1 MRYLRFFLQNRR
13 FIAFGFLM
21 SLGSSFGQTFFIAL
35 FGAEIRGAFDL
46 GHGAF
51 GTVYAL
57 ATLTSAAVMVPAGQL
72 IDRVALRR
80 YSLAVA
86 GLLALACLW
95 LAIAPPAAWPY
106 LFIGFFL
113 LRFAGQGLM
122 SHTSVTS
129 MARYFDQG
137 RGRAIALASLGFAA
151 GEAALP
157 LLAVTMMGIL
167 GWRQTWGA
175 AAAALAV
182 VWIPSILWLLRGH
195 AARHA
200 ALRQPGAATG
210 GSDATSGEW
219 SRQEILRDG
228 RFYLVLPALFA
239 PSFMITGLFFHQ
251 VHLVDAKGWPL
262 SLFAGGFVFYAGA
275 VVACSLLAGAAI
287 DRLRAGGIFAY
298 ALVPLALGL
307 LWLSLSREPMTAIGF
322 MTLAGCSTGM
332 FQTASSALWAELYGQ
347 RHLGA
352 IRAMVAAV
360 MVFSSALSPAV
371 LGWLIDAGVTMEA
384 IAMAFVAWVVFAVVL
399 ARFAMGRRMTPR
411 RRAGRMIEAVEN
423 RSDRRED
430 AGLGPIDRG

>member
-1 MRYLRFFLQNRR
+1 MRFFLRNRR

-35 FGAEIRGAFDL
+35 FGAEIRGAFGL

-57 ATLTSAAVMVPAGQL
+57 ATLTSAFVMVPAGQL
-72 IDRVALRR
+72 IDRVALRS
-80 YSLAVA
+80 YSMAAV
-86 GLLALACLW
+86 GLLVLACLW

-106 LFIGFFL
+106 LFIGFLL

-129 MARYFDQG
+129 MARYFHDG

-182 VWIPSILWLLRGH
+182 IWIPSILWLLRDH

-200 ALRQPGAATG
+200 DLARSEGQTGA
-210 GSDATSGEW
+210 SDVVSGQW
-219 SRQEILRDG
+219 SRRQVLRDG

-251 VHLVDAKGWPL
+251 VHLVAAKGWSL

-275 VVACSLLAGAAI
+275 VVASSLLAGAAV
-287 DRLRAGGIFAY
+287 DRLRAGGLFAY
-298 ALVPLALGL
+298 ALLPLALGL
-307 LWLSLSREPMTAIGF
+307 LWLGLSRDPLTAIGF
-322 MTLAGCSTGM
+322 MTLAGCSTGA
-332 FQTASSALWAELYGQ
+332 FQTTSGALWAELYGQ

-371 LGWLIDAGVTMEA
+371 LGWLIDAGVSMES
-384 IAMAFVAWVVFAVVL
+384 IAMTFVVWVVL
-399 ARFAMGRRMTPR
+399 AVILARLAMGRRMAPV
-411 RRAGRMIEAVEN
+411 AVP
-423 RSDRRED
+423 
-430 AGLGPIDRG
+430 GG

>member
-1 MRYLRFFLQNRR
+1 VRYLRFLLQNRR

-57 ATLTSAAVMVPAGQL
+57 ATLTSAAVMIPAGQV
-72 IDRVALRR
+72 IDRVSLRG
-80 YSLAVA
+80 YSLAAA

-95 LAIAPPAAWPY
+95 LAVAPPAAWPY
-106 LFIGFFL
+106 LFLGFFL

-129 MARYFDQG
+129 MARYFDRG

-157 LLAVTMMGIL
+157 LLAVTMMGVL

-175 AAAALAV
+175 AAATLAV

-200 ALRQPGAATG
+200 ALAHSRANTETPGAALRQ
-210 GSDATSGEW
+210 W
-219 SRQEILRDG
+219 SRREVLRDG
-228 RFYLVLPALFA
+228 RFFLVLPALFA

-275 VVACSLLAGAAI
+275 VVAFSLLAGAAI
-287 DRLRAGGIFAY
+287 DWMRAGGIFAY
-298 ALVPLALGL
+298 ALMPLALGL
-307 LWLSLSREPMTAIGF
+307 LWLSLSNEPITALGF

-332 FQTASSALWAELYGQ
+332 FQTSSSALWAELYGQ

-371 LGWLIDAGVTMEA
+371 LGWLIDDGVTMEA
-384 IAMAFVAWVVFAVVL
+384 IAMAFVAWVALAVVL
-399 ARFAMGRRMTPR
+399 ARIAMGRRM
-411 RRAGRMIEAVEN
+411 A
-423 RSDRRED
+423 
-430 AGLGPIDRG
+430 PIVVPGG